1 MITEMTNTTFAI
13 WSRPLKCK
21 TGGTTWSAA
30 LQRRRFCQAKP
41 SLPIPLLALLLGR
54 MYLASSSWVLKVSMD
69 RSSADSLPVP
79 NCKNCKNCNFFR
91 HLSAIP
97 LAATLRVHRSL
108 PVIWL
113 FFSYQAVP
121 TSFSLSGKTCWTQN
135 HRTQTTQDLPELLG
149 KSNRSPSRWLH
160 KGSSN
165 RSLEGRIVSNLY
177 NI

>member
-13 WSRPLKCK
+13 WSRPLKCR
-21 TGGTTWSAA
+21 TGGTTWSAV

-54 MYLASSSWVLKVSMD
+54 IYLASSSWVLKVSMD

-79 NCKNCKNCNFFR
+79 NCSCSKEGFNFFR
-91 HLSAIP
+91 RLSAIP
-97 LAATLRVHRSL
+97 LAAALRVHRSL

-121 TSFSLSGKTCWTQN
+121 ISFSLSGKTCWTQN

-149 KSNRSPSRWLH
+149 KSNRSPKKAVATAVWKEEL
-160 KGSSN
+160 
-165 RSLEGRIVSNLY
+165 
-177 NI
+177 